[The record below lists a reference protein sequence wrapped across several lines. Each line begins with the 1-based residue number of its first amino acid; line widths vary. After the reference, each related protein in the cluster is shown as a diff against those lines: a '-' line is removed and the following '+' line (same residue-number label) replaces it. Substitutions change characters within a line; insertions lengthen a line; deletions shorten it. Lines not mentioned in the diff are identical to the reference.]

1 MTLSTVSELVLDVL
15 WNRIIRFMLSE
26 LPETLSMLTGG
37 HPRLKR
43 GDMSRLEMVLGG
55 CRPGKCATI
64 FDLDIRFLSL
74 KTLK

>member
-1 MTLSTVSELVLDVL
+1 
-15 WNRIIRFMLSE
+15 MLSE

-43 GDMSRLEMVLGG
+43 GDMIRLEMVLGG
-55 CRPGKCATI
+55 CRLGKCATI